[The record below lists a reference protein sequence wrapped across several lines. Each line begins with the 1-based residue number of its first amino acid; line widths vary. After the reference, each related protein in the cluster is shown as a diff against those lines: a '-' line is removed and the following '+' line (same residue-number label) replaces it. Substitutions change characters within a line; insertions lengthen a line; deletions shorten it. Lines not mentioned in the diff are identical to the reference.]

1 MMFLINFWGSRF
13 RKIYASNLLVLFT
26 LYGSIFMLIAFLTIY
41 SSKGSSSFFYFW
53 QIYFFNNKQL
63 ILWILLFIGFAVKIP
78 IIPLHIWLPE
88 AHVEAPTPGSV
99 ILAGV
104 LLKLGTYA
112 MARLLLSFLNIII
125 NDIICFIWILA
136 CLGFNLASIIALNQ
150 QDMKKIIAYSSIAH
164 INFSLFGFFGDNI
177 IGLSGMF
184 FFMLGHAITSSA
196 LFIGIGILY
205 DRYKTR
211 YLFYYSALVF
221 LMPIFS
227 LIYFIN
233 ILSNFAFP
241 GTFNFIGEILVII
254 SIFKNINNILF
265 LSIFPMILSLIYSF
279 FFFSRIFFGNLNFYF
294 IRYYCDCIRLE
305 FIVLIFLLIILLF
318 IGIFPMLIKFLFLL

>member
-1 MMFLINFWGSRF
+1 
-13 RKIYASNLLVLFT
+13 
-26 LYGSIFMLIAFLTIY
+26 
-41 SSKGSSSFFYFW
+41 
-53 QIYFFNNKQL
+53 
-63 ILWILLFIGFAVKIP
+63 
-78 IIPLHIWLPE
+78 
-88 AHVEAPTPGSV
+88 
-99 ILAGV
+99 
-104 LLKLGTYA
+104 
-112 MARLLLSFLNIII
+112 
-125 NDIICFIWILA
+125 
-136 CLGFNLASIIALNQ
+136 
-150 QDMKKIIAYSSIAH
+150 MKKIIAYSSIAH

-254 SIFKNINNILF
+254 SIFKNSNTILF

-318 IGIFPMLIKFLFLL
+318 IGIFPMLIKFIFLI